1 MSPKEYSWSLTYKE
15 KVDILL
21 FLVDK
26 THDLDSFRQFL
37 NRRLEDKSKLFKQ
50 KNDLHAEIK
59 KIEQEKVEAQA
70 KFAAE
75 NNESD
80 TLLNKEIDELQEKLL
95 SASRTESKWINNR
108 IYELQKTKNKMQNE
122 QAKYDELI

>member
-1 MSPKEYSWSLTYKE
+1 MWTELIRLLIVHSDERLDMENDAQLDDNSPFYELLNRIGAMSPKEYTWSVSYKE

-59 KIEQEKVEAQA
+59 KIEQEKVEA
-70 KFAAE
+70 
-75 NNESD
+75 
-80 TLLNKEIDELQEKLL
+80 
-95 SASRTESKWINNR
+95 
-108 IYELQKTKNKMQNE
+108 
-122 QAKYDELI
+122 

>member
-1 MSPKEYSWSLTYKE
+1 MSPKDYTWNLTYKE
-15 KVDILL
+15 KIDLLL

-59 KIEQEKVEAQA
+59 KIEQEKTEA
-70 KFAAE
+70 
-75 NNESD
+75 
-80 TLLNKEIDELQEKLL
+80 
-95 SASRTESKWINNR
+95 
-108 IYELQKTKNKMQNE
+108 
-122 QAKYDELI
+122 

>member
-1 MSPKEYSWSLTYKE
+1 MSPKEYTWSLTYKE

-37 NRRLEDKSKLFKQ
+37 NRRLEDKSKLFKA

-59 KIEQEKVEAQA
+59 KIEQEKIEA
-70 KFAAE
+70 
-75 NNESD
+75 
-80 TLLNKEIDELQEKLL
+80 
-95 SASRTESKWINNR
+95 
-108 IYELQKTKNKMQNE
+108 
-122 QAKYDELI
+122 